1 MSETIVRGLDFGCD
15 PVHTPVDN
23 RAYGKAVARFEQL
36 HQRYRSGTAQAEPLC
51 TPA

>member
-1 MSETIVRGLDFGCD
+1 MSVKIALGLDFGCD
-15 PVHTPVDN
+15 PVHKPVDN
-23 RAYGKAVARFEQL
+23 CAYGKAVARFEQL